1 MRHAVLKDLAELETR
16 FGPSAGLLRRVEIH
30 ADAVGLRETARQARL
45 RRVDLVP
52 RTARDHVVLGRML
65 LASRLPRDAVKHFD
79 LALDLQPEN
88 LWPHFYKGQCAF
100 ELGDHR
106 EAVASFSVCI
116 GLAPKSA
123 RCYYNRE
130 RSYVASGQPE
140 RALHDFDRALQLE
153 PTLTIALKERE
164 RLRVR

>member
-1 MRHAVLKDLAELETR
+1 
-16 FGPSAGLLRRVEIH
+16 
-30 ADAVGLRETARQARL
+30 
-45 RRVDLVP
+45 VP
-52 RTARDHVVLGRML
+52 
-65 LASRLPRDAVKHFD
+65 HFD

-106 EAVASFSVCI
+106 EAVASFSLCI

-123 RCYYNRE
+123 RCYYNRG
-130 RSYVASGQPE
+130 RSYAACGQAE

-153 PTLTIALKERE
+153 PALTIAAKERE